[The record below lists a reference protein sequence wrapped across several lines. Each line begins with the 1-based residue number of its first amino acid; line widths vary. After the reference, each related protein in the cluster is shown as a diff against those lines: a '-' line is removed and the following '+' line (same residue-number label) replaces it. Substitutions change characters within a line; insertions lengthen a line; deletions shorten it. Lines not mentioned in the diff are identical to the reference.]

1 MTTIILIGLITICL
15 ILSYSPKENSK
26 SIINKARVLIRV
38 DSRKVI
44 SLILVVTYLYLIFD
58 LNEFKGELSADADYV
73 GYASLILGK
82 IFGSIL
88 YGVFVP
94 FLLSLFFSKERKGIS
109 FNITAIITN
118 YICIVAYII

>member
-58 LNEFKGELSADADYV
+58 LNEFKGELVNADYV

-88 YGVFVP
+88 YD
-94 FLLSLFFSKERKGIS
+94 FLFHF
-109 FNITAIITN
+109 T
-118 YICIVAYII
+118 